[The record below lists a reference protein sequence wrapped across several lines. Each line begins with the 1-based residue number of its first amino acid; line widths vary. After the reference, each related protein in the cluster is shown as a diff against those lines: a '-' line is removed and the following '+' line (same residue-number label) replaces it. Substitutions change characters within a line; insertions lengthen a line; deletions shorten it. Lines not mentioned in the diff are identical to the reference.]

1 MISLMRALSPY
12 DRECHQ
18 KYRAAPVTAEVASI
32 RENPF
37 GNSTDPRLA
46 YFDMPRRNAV
56 ARLLTGLY
64 QGEGLFLLIG
74 EDGIGKSTL
83 LCHLGM
89 QVAALAGVRLL
100 HTAPLLRCPQTAGF
114 AELVDRFG
122 APFNAAGGDPL
133 HLARL
138 LQDLTAAGEQ
148 MPAMLID
155 DADRLDDSSLKA
167 IATLATL
174 RGGERRL
181 LSAVLAGTPQLSRRV
196 AAVSGAEGALAAT
209 QVISLMPMSR
219 AEAERMI
226 RHRVRQACGSDL
238 EEALAPQISD
248 LAGRCNGIPLQVL
261 GLCRR
266 VLDISVAPVPRL
278 PLPAVAPV
286 PAASGDG
293 IVPAARG
300 TPAVAPGGIDAVV
313 SADPPVITAAG
324 PGAVAPQASAWP
336 SAVASAGGTTPQ
348 QAFPGF
354 ADAAGPAAGVQPPG
368 DSLLEASGHIRYTA
382 ASARRVEPAR
392 WENARRRRRSG
403 WRIALLSATAL
414 VGLGVGWALYDR
426 SHIGTVDS
434 PSARDAARDP
444 ASMAALPSPLTPSL
458 VPPLDSPPAR
468 VGASPVLPGASTAET
483 WWKPPPAGERLSDG
497 QGAPSALSDAT
508 PRDPAPI
515 VPSGGQLGP
524 TNNSAAEAAD
534 SSAAAF
540 ASSSPA
546 RPPVPATESGAVA
559 QTPAPAIPPRPVPKT
574 SPPVV
579 PPQHVDNTTRAAGKA
594 VETAE
599 LPPVRQ
605 AESKPSPRGRQGAA
619 LLMEGDEYFSAG
631 DIKAARAIY
640 QEAAD
645 QGSAEA
651 ARRLAQTF
659 DPRNVAATSR
669 DASAAEAILWYK
681 DAARRGDRRA
691 RGELEGL
698 ETWLEDA
705 AASGNAEAQRVLQ
718 TWRSASTEGARGHS
732 SAEP

>member
-1 MISLMRALSPY
+1 MTT
-12 DRECHQ
+12 E
-18 KYRAAPVTAEVASI
+18 AANI

-37 GNSTDPRLA
+37 DNSTDPRLA

-83 LCHLGM
+83 LCHLGV

-181 LSAVLAGTPQLSRRV
+181 LSAVLAGTPQLSRRL
-196 AAVSGAEGALAAT
+196 AAVSGAEGALTAT

-226 RHRVRQACGSDL
+226 RHRVRQAGGSDL
-238 EEALAPQISD
+238 EEALAPQIGD

-266 VLDISVAPVPRL
+266 VLDISAAPVRRL
-278 PLPAVAPV
+278 SLPAVT
-286 PAASGDG
+286 PA
-293 IVPAARG
+293 PAARG
-300 TPAVAPGGIDAVV
+300 DGMVPAAAETPAVAPAGIDTVV
-313 SADPPVITAAG
+313 SADPPITAAG
-324 PGAVAPQASAWP
+324 PGAAPPQVSGWP
-336 SAVASAGGTTPQ
+336 AAFGSAGGTTPQ

-354 ADAAGPAAGVQPPG
+354 ADAAGAPAGMQPPG
-368 DSLLEASGHIRYTA
+368 DYLLEASGHIRYTA

-426 SHIGTVDS
+426 SHTRTVDS

-444 ASMAALPSPLTPSL
+444 ASMTALPRPLTPSL
-458 VPPLDSPPAR
+458 VPPLDSPPAG

-497 QGAPSALSDAT
+497 QAAPSALSDAT

-515 VPSGGQLGP
+515 VPSGGQPGP

-540 ASSSPA
+540 ASSSQA
-546 RPPVPATESGAVA
+546 RPPGPATESGVVA

-574 SPPVV
+574 SPPVA
-579 PPQHVDNTTRAAGKA
+579 PSQHVDNTTRAAGKA

-718 TWRSASTEGARGHS
+718 TWRSASTDGARGHS

>member
-1 MISLMRALSPY
+1 M
-12 DRECHQ
+12 
-18 KYRAAPVTAEVASI
+18 TAEAANI

-37 GNSTDPRLA
+37 DNATDPRLA

-56 ARLLTGLY
+56 ARLLTALY
-64 QGEGLFLLIG
+64 QGEGLFLLVG

-83 LCHLGM
+83 LCHLGA

-100 HTAPLLRCPQTAGF
+100 HAAPVLRCTQTAGF
-114 AELVDRFG
+114 AELVDRFA

-133 HLARL
+133 QLAQL
-138 LQDLTAAGEQ
+138 LQELTSAGEQ

-155 DADRLDDSSLKA
+155 DADRLDDASLKA

-181 LSAVLAGTPQLSRRV
+181 LSVVLAGTPQLSRRL
-196 AAVSGAEGALAAT
+196 AAVSGGGSPLAAT

-226 RHRVRQACGSDL
+226 RHRVRQTGGSDL

-248 LAGRCNGIPLQVL
+248 LAGRCNGIPQQVL

-266 VLDISVAPVPRL
+266 VLDIAAAPVPRL
-278 PLPAVAPV
+278 SLPAVT
-286 PAASGDG
+286 PARGASGDG
-293 IVPAARG
+293 TGAAAAPASEVTVAGADPVFATSPVRTAGPALAAPEASASPAAF
-300 TPAVAPGGIDAVV
+300 ANAE
-313 SADPPVITAAG
+313 
-324 PGAVAPQASAWP
+324 
-336 SAVASAGGTTPQ
+336 GTTLHPDS
-348 QAFPGF
+348 AGF
-354 ADAAGPAAGVQPPG
+354 ADAAGPPAEVLPLGDPPMV
-368 DSLLEASGHIRYTA
+368 ASGHIRYGA

-414 VGLGVGWALYDR
+414 VGLGVGWVLYDR
-426 SHIGTVDS
+426 SSHNKPVEVT
-434 PSARDAARDP
+434 SARDGMRDAARDP
-444 ASMAALPSPLTPSL
+444 ASMAALPPPLAPSL

-468 VGASPVLPGASTAET
+468 VGASPVLPEASTAET
-483 WWKPPPAGERLSDG
+483 WWKPPPAEGALSDG
-497 QGAPSALSDAT
+497 AAAPSALS
-508 PRDPAPI
+508 
-515 VPSGGQLGP
+515 G
-524 TNNSAAEAAD
+524 AASPEAAPVAPPAGQPGLTTPPATEP
-534 SSAAAF
+534 SAT
-540 ASSSPA
+540 ASASPV
-546 RPPVPATESGAVA
+546 RPPVPAMDSGAVA
-559 QTPAPAIPPRPVPKT
+559 QTPAPAIPPRPVPKAA
-574 SPPVV
+574 PPVA
-579 PPQHVDNTTRAAGKA
+579 PSQHVDTTPRAAGNA

-605 AESKPSPRGRQGAA
+605 AETKPETKPSPRGRQGAA

-640 QEAAD
+640 QEAAE

-718 TWRSASTEGARGHS
+718 TWRSASTDGARGHS